1 MADEQRFSSGYGAR
15 GQVTTERVGGHDAEV
30 SQPRELT
37 WDRMKRR
44 AMEALFALVGVPL
57 LLGPWS
63 LVVYVPLYLER
74 ALYAVADWFDIEAHV
89 DRLSMA
95 CLGALVFVAL
105 IVAPDAAMVWWPFAW
120 QRSAVT
126 VRGLLWPAFWPRV
139 VPVVLLIGGIL
150 WFRVATQRQVV
161 QRLPNDVPVLISR
174 RIYDP
179 RSALNAA
186 LDAPHPAN
194 LDHAMALAVQRPR
207 YVPVDLIPRNPVL
220 EVDYGE

>member
-1 MADEQRFSSGYGAR
+1 MRTVAGWCVIVLALAGVLGIVLLPITRSWAGRVEAKTSIREDRWEI
-15 GQVTTERVGGHDAEV
+15 EREEFALRR
-30 SQPRELT
+30 RELSNAT
-37 WDRMKRR
+37 IAAGR
-44 AMEALFALVGVPL
+44 AALWTLAIGVP
-57 LLGPWS
+57 
-63 LVVYVPLYLER
+63 
-74 ALYAVADWFDIEAHV
+74 AVA
-89 DRLSMA
+89 
-95 CLGALVFVAL
+95 
-105 IVAPDAAMVWWPFAW
+105 
-120 QRSAVT
+120 
-126 VRGLLWPAFWPRV
+126 
-139 VPVVLLIGGIL
+139 LIGGIL